1 MLKKNI
7 YSNAIPFSKTL
18 LLEPT
23 FETDLAVNFIKN
35 IISNNNIEEEYT
47 LKWIIESVKKVQ
59 LKEQKDSLFKILNM
73 RNNQSFNNVNH
84 NLDIDD
90 VTK

>member
-1 MLKKNI
+1 MLL
-7 YSNAIPFSKTL
+7 A
-18 LLEPT
+18 PT
-23 FETDLAVNFIKN
+23 FESDLAVNFIKN

-73 RNNQSFNNVNH
+73 RKNQSFNNVNH
-84 NLDIDD
+84 NSGIDD
-90 VTK
+90 VIK

>member
-1 MLKKNI
+1 MLL
-7 YSNAIPFSKTL
+7 A
-18 LLEPT
+18 PT
-23 FETDLAVNFIKN
+23 FESDLAVNFIKN

-59 LKEQKDSLFKILNM
+59 LKEQKDSLFKILTM
-73 RNNQSFNNVNH
+73 RKNQSFNNVNH
-84 NLDIDD
+84 NSGIDD